1 MTTAN
6 KFQSQLP
13 VIIEQIDDRLW
24 TQIQLLVLTE
34 NHQKTFG
41 FFVDSYLAQKHTL
54 SSLKMVLLGS
64 VKTWPLSSRNRTQ
77 LGSVF
82 RAKLS
87 TFSQLPSPVA
97 VGFCWLNLKTKG
109 LTLTGELK
117 FRLTC
122 WDLGGKRINNI
133 SCPSITEFV
142 QTYLRILLEW

>member
-87 TFSQLPSPVA
+87 TFSQLFA
-97 VGFCWLNLKTKG
+97 
-109 LTLTGELK
+109 
-117 FRLTC
+117 
-122 WDLGGKRINNI
+122 D
-133 SCPSITEFV
+133 
-142 QTYLRILLEW
+142 